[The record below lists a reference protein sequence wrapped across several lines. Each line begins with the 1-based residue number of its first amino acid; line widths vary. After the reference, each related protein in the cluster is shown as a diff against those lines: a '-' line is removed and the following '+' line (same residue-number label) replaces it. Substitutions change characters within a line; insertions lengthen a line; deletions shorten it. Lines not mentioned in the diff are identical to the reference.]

1 MAKLSISTVLKQEC
15 VFMEERSLIT
25 LREVTGIVTSKT
37 MQFTVGAI
45 HPVIKDIRILFIVCS
60 FTPF

>member
-1 MAKLSISTVLKQEC
+1 
-15 VFMEERSLIT
+15 MEERSLIT

-45 HPVIKDIRILFIVCS
+45 HPVIKDIRISFIVCS